1 MQRRK
6 ILSIVGL
13 AAAVAVVLAMLP
25 TSLWGQGQYLDELIV
40 QVKPEKVMQFE
51 GIARK
56 IADANRHANGDRWLA
71 MVSVYGESN
80 TYVFVSR
87 RDSYADIDK
96 GAEVFMAAI
105 NKSMGKVAGQK
116 LMDEFNSCVESSR
129 AELRVRRPD
138 LSGKMAND
146 PQALNEMVGKARVL
160 RVIALRVRPGHEPEF
175 EAMLKDINAH
185 AETNPNTQPVS
196 VAETIEGGRGS
207 VYYVTFF
214 RTSLG
219 GFDNN
224 PQLPDFMGEE
234 GMAKVEK
241 TMAEVGAGSETTIYR
256 FAPELSNPPDE
267 IAQVSSDFWNPK
279 PMSAAM
285 PQHKAKAAKAAA
297 GATAKEA
304 PKE

>member
-1 MQRRK
+1 MLRRRL
-6 ILSIVGL
+6 LSAVGL
-13 AAAVAVVLAMLP
+13 LAAVVMVLLMLP
-25 TSLWGQGQYLDELIV
+25 AALWGQGQYLDELIV
-40 QVKPEKVMQFE
+40 RVKPDKVTQFE

-87 RDSYADIDK
+87 RNTYADIDK
-96 GAEVFMAAI
+96 GADVFMAAV
-105 NKSMGKVAGQK
+105 NKSMGKAASQK
-116 LMDEFNSCVESSR
+116 LMDDFNSCVDSSR

-146 PQALNEMVGKARVL
+146 PQALNDMVGKARVL
-160 RVIALRVRPGHEPEF
+160 RVITIRVRPGHEPEF
-175 EAMLKDINAH
+175 EAMIKDINAH
-185 AETNPNTQPVS
+185 AEGNPNTQPVS
-196 VAETIEGGRGS
+196 VAEAIEGGRGS

-234 GMAKVEK
+234 GMAKIEK
-241 TMAEVGAGSETTIYR
+241 TMAEAGAGSESAIYR

-267 IAQVSSDFWNPK
+267 IAQVSSDYWNPK
-279 PMSAAM
+279 PMTAAM
-285 PQHKAKAAKAAA
+285 PQHKAKGAKAA
-297 GATAKEA
+297 GEATAKEA

>member
-1 MQRRK
+1 MLRRK
-6 ILSIVGL
+6 VLSSVGL
-13 AAAVAVVLAMLP
+13 LAAVAVVVLTLP
-25 TSLWGQGQYLDELIV
+25 AALWGQGQYLDELIV
-40 QVKPEKVMQFE
+40 RVKPEKVTQFE
-51 GIARK
+51 SIARK

-96 GAEVFMAAI
+96 GADVFMTAI
-105 NKSMGKVAGQK
+105 NKAMGKVASQK
-116 LMDEFNSCVESSR
+116 LMDDFNSCVESSR

-138 LSGKMAND
+138 LSGKMVND

-160 RVIALRVRPGHEPEF
+160 RVITLRARPGHEPEF
-175 EAMLKDINAH
+175 EAMLKDVNAH
-185 AETNPNTQPVS
+185 ADANPNAQPVS
-196 VAETIEGGRGS
+196 VSEGIEGGRGS

-224 PQLPDFMGEE
+224 PQLPDLMGEE

-241 TMAEVGAGSETTIYR
+241 TIAEVGAGSETAIYR

-267 IAQVSSDFWNPK
+267 IAQVSSDYWQPK
-279 PMSAAM
+279 AMTAAA
-285 PQHKAKAAKAAA
+285 PQHKAKAAKGTEAKP
-297 GATAKEA
+297 KEA
-304 PKE
+304 TKD